1 MLSISAVYQSRS
13 FVQTKII
20 QAGWRSLY
28 PGAFRAIMGCKA
40 VMEKTFPLTTS
51 WFGEQELLCMS
62 FASLF
67 GRSPC
72 VWSPGVFSMATFVV
86 DQSSSLTSQLELLTL
101 TRSHLSFTHG
111 LFLSTA
117 VCLRACYLSNQ
128 FVTEMCLRHGLSCS
142 DHSGPTRF
150 WHFLKKMW
158 VLVAFC

>member
-13 FVQTKII
+13 VVQSKIV

-40 VMEKTFPLTTS
+40 VMEKAFPLTTS

-67 GRSPC
+67 GWGPC
-72 VWSPGVFSMATFVV
+72 VWSPGVFSMTTFVV
-86 DQSSSLTSQLELLTL
+86 DQSSSLTSQLELLTR
-101 TRSHLSFTHG
+101 TRSHLSFTYK
-111 LFLSTA
+111 LFSSTA
-117 VCLRACYLSNQ
+117 VCLRSCYLSNQ
-128 FVTEMCLRHGLSCS
+128 FVAEMSLRHGLSCS

-150 WHFLKKMW
+150 WHFQKKMSL
-158 VLVAFC
+158 LVAFC